1 MWRGAVRRIHARP
14 ILLWELADI
23 SRGILWFGDAGA
35 SALRSG
41 AGAFVKRT
49 LPRPEPM
56 HFSDTTRKNLDRTY
70 KTTAGASRVTR
81 STLNSVHNVIAHLV
95 SKKDAKATG
104 APAESTGQRLRQ
116 EAGSAYNTLMDV
128 GGPALNKLKAKAGYG
143 STSGYTSTG
152 AGAGA
157 GTGAAY
163 GAGGKPPLPTSERPP
178 LPTSEKP
185 PLPPRAGE
193 EPPAYGSSSTAG
205 AYATDRKDGSA
216 AYGQSGYGQA
226 GYGSQA
232 AYVQTSQPGS
242 GATTPSGKK
251 RPLLNRSL
259 LAVDSV
265 LSSLEAATNQLIS
278 SGTSAASQMAGHR
291 YGAEAGEAVAQVG
304 GSARNAVLVYVDVRG
319 MGRRAILKSTAKGY
333 VKARLRSGEKV
344 ELQGPNAGSNAPG
357 AQGQV
362 APGQPGQAGQA
373 GQVGGQMGGQTIGGP
388 SAGQGAGGQGLY
400 GHGKQD
406 IVVDVPQMKK

>member
-1 MWRGAVRRIHARP
+1 M
-14 ILLWELADI
+14 
-23 SRGILWFGDAGA
+23 
-35 SALRSG
+35 
-41 AGAFVKRT
+41 KRT

-56 HFSDTTRKNLDRTY
+56 HLSDTTRKNLDRTY
-70 KTTAGASRVTR
+70 RTTAGASRVTR

-95 SKKDAKATG
+95 SKKDAKDAG
-104 APAESTGQRLRQ
+104 VPAESTSQRLRA

-143 STSGYTSTG
+143 SSSGYSSPS
-152 AGAGA
+152 
-157 GTGAAY
+157 
-163 GAGGKPPLPTSERPP
+163 GKPPLPTSEKPP

-193 EPPAYGSSSTAG
+193 EPPAYGAAGASTAG
-205 AYATDRKDGSA
+205 AYAYDRKDGA
-216 AYGQSGYGQA
+216 GTPGAYGQQQA
-226 GYGSQA
+226 F
-232 AYVQTSQPGS
+232 VQTSEPGS
-242 GATTPSGKK
+242 GTSTPSGKK

-278 SGTSAASQMAGHR
+278 SGTTAASQMASHR
-291 YGAEAGEAVAQVG
+291 YGNEAGEAVAQVG

-344 ELQGPNAGSNAPG
+344 ELQGPGQNQQSQAQVGQQQAIGGAGPS
-357 AQGQV
+357 QGQ
-362 APGQPGQAGQA
+362 GE
-373 GQVGGQMGGQTIGGP
+373 GGN
-388 SAGQGAGGQGLY
+388 GLY

-406 IVVDVPQMKK
+406 IVVDVPQMRK

>member
-1 MWRGAVRRIHARP
+1 
-14 ILLWELADI
+14 
-23 SRGILWFGDAGA
+23 
-35 SALRSG
+35 
-41 AGAFVKRT
+41 
-49 LPRPEPM
+49 M

-70 KTTAGASRVTR
+70 RTTAGASRVTR

-95 SKKDAKATG
+95 SKKDAKDAG
-104 APAESTGQRLRQ
+104 VPAESTGQRLRA

-143 STSGYTSTG
+143 SSSGYTSTS
-152 AGAGA
+152 
-157 GTGAAY
+157 
-163 GAGGKPPLPTSERPP
+163 AGGKPPLPTSEKPP

-185 PLPPRAGE
+185 PLPPRTGD
-193 EPPAYGSSSTAG
+193 EPPAYGSAPGAGG
-205 AYATDRKDGSA
+205 AYATDQKGAPA
-216 AYGQSGYGQA
+216 AYGQPGYGGQ
-226 GYGSQA
+226 Q
-232 AYVQTSQPGS
+232 AYVQTSQPAS
-242 GATTPSGKK
+242 GTVTPSGKK

-265 LSSLEAATNQLIS
+265 LSSLEAATNQLLS
-278 SGTSAASQMAGHR
+278 SGTSAASQMATHR

-344 ELQGPNAGSNAPG
+344 ELQGPGQG
-357 AQGQV
+357 QQGQAQGQI
-362 APGQPGQAGQA
+362 AAQQQ
-373 GQVGGQMGGQTIGGP
+373 QTIGGAGP
-388 SAGQGAGGQGLY
+388 SGGNGLY